1 MKYIYIV
8 IMIVSSLALSAQSI
22 PIQLMVVD
30 QNGFEMPNTQV
41 KLRLTMRGDTSLTM
55 GQYQE
60 VHNVSTNDLGVVSV
74 DLGEGIVTTNSQ
86 VLAIDLFSF
95 GLDEP
100 YIKTELDTSISPAS
114 YTNLGWMRYRYPLVA
129 RRALSA
135 DSAKFSDSAS
145 YLINENSDWFSDSSE
160 SNELQYL
167 SYQPDLQLLSISDG
181 NSVEIVTKNE
191 YFGSSGSLLNLTNKD
206 NGTSL
211 PNYRAAT
218 KTHLYGFLDNI
229 LFKAPLNDP
238 WDIDTVTFSFK
249 IFHIF
254 PLDSLVFGY
263 LDANKSEIRVSDL
276 SNTYIKSKGLPN
288 SYWSNLDVAY
298 RNNILSIYSSVSSY
312 TRYLRAWDLDADS
325 LYSLGLYTDQYFT
338 ANASYRKGNDLTI
351 YDRFTGQFVSNI
363 LSSSN
368 YYSLYNVQIDST
380 MTKMSYNSSTS
391 SYYRG
396 RSLIDTA
403 SSHGGISF
411 GLKTSQSSTY
421 YLNNPLGIELLFNS
435 KDPSSSNSYADVT
448 SYSYYVI
455 LNPNNINTDK
465 SVTEIY
471 LRDYDRSHVEVQG
484 STPMTI
490 LGDGEYL
497 LFFRNAKNLFIEG
510 NYYSGDFIYRIP
522 FNQ

>member
-1 MKYIYIV
+1 MKYSY
-8 IMIVSSLALSAQSI
+8 SLLFAFLTSQAFAQSI

-129 RRALSA
+129 RRALRA
-135 DSAKFSDSAS
+135 DSSRYSDTAN
-145 YLINENSDWFSDSSE
+145 YITNEKIGWYKDSSE
-160 SNELQYL
+160 TNEIQYL
-167 SYQPDLQLLSISDG
+167 SYQKDLQLLSISDG
-181 NSVEIVTKNE
+181 NSVEIVTKNK
-191 YFGSSGSLLNLTNKD
+191 YFGSSGSLLDLTNKD
-206 NGTSL
+206 NGITL
-211 PNYRAAT
+211 PNYSIAN
-218 KTHLYGFLDNI
+218 KSYLYGYSGSTLYR
-229 LFKAPLNDP
+229 APMTDP
-238 WDIDTVTFSFK
+238 WDIDTVN
-249 IFHIF
+249 F
-254 PLDSLVFGY
+254 PFTILEVFPTDSLVFGY
-263 LDANKSEIRVSDL
+263 LTTNSAQIKVSDL
-276 SNTYIKSKGLPN
+276 LN
-288 SYWSNLDVAY
+288 SYVKTKSLPSAYWSQLDVAY
-298 RNNILSIYSSVSSY
+298 RNNILSIYSYHSSY

-325 LYSLGLYTDQYFT
+325 LFSLAVSTDQYFT
-338 ANASYRKGNDLTI
+338 TNASYRKGNDVTI

-363 LSSSN
+363 FSSSN
-368 YYSLYNVQIDST
+368 SYTLNSVQIDTT
-380 MTKMSYNSSTS
+380 MTKMSFNTSSS

-396 RSLIDTA
+396 RSLRDTA
-403 SSHGGISF
+403 SSHGDISF
-411 GLKTSQSSTY
+411 GLKTSQQGN
-421 YLNNPLGIELLFNS
+421 YLNNPLGIELLFIS
-435 KDPSSSNSYADVT
+435 KNPSSSYSYADVT

-455 LNPNNINTDK
+455 INPNNINTDK

-471 LRDYDRSHVEVQG
+471 LRDFDRSHVEVQG

-510 NYYSGDFIYRIP
+510 NYYSGDFMYRIP

>member
-1 MKYIYIV
+1 
-8 IMIVSSLALSAQSI
+8 
-22 PIQLMVVD
+22 
-30 QNGFEMPNTQV
+30 
-41 KLRLTMRGDTSLTM
+41 MRGDTSLTM

-129 RRALSA
+129 RRALFA

-238 WDIDTVTFSFK
+238 WDIDTLAFSFR
-249 IFHIF
+249 IFEIF

-263 LDANKSEIRVSDL
+263 LDDNRSQIRVSDL

-312 TRYLRAWDLDADS
+312 TRYLRAWDLNADS
-325 LYSLGLYTDQYFT
+325 LFSLAVYSDQGFT
-338 ANASYRKGNDLTI
+338 SNASYRKGNDLTI

-368 YYSLYNVQIDST
+368 FYNLSSVQIDST
-380 MTKMSYNSSTS
+380 MTKMSYNSSSS

-396 RSLIDTA
+396 RSLRDTA
-403 SSHGGISF
+403 SSYGGIDF
-411 GLKTSQSSTY
+411 GLKTLVQDNN
-421 YLNNPLGIELLFNS
+421 YLRNPLGIDLLLIRKN
-435 KDPSSSNSYADVT
+435 PSSSNSYADVT

-455 LNPNNINTDK
+455 LNPNNINSNK

-471 LRDYDRSHVEVQG
+471 LRDFDRSHVEVQG
-484 STPMTI
+484 STPMSI

-497 LFFRNAKNLFIEG
+497 LLFRNAKNLFIEG
-510 NYYSGDFIYRIP
+510 SYQSGDFIYRIP
-522 FNQ
+522 FN